1 MQTLKPNQRFW
12 RLLKPDQQEIVNVYI
27 YSIFNGLVNLT
38 LPLGIQ
44 AIINFIQVGEF
55 STSWVVLIFLV
66 VLGVAVT
73 GGLQI
78 AQIRIVENLQQKIF
92 TRAAFEFAHR
102 IPKIRME
109 VLYKHFPPEL
119 MNRFFDTITV
129 QKGLS
134 KIIIDFSTATLQVI
148 LSLILLSLYHSFFI
162 FFSLLL
168 IIVLYLIIR
177 FTFNQGL
184 DASLEESK
192 HKYKLVHW
200 LEELARTATTFK
212 LAGTT
217 DLPLNKSNAHVFNYL
232 DARERH
238 FTILK
243 RQYILMVVFKVLITF
258 GLLAIGGVLVMER
271 ELNLGQFVAAEII
284 ILLVMSSVEKLI
296 LCLETIYDVLTG
308 LEKIGQ
314 VTDMDLETQEGID
327 ILPECSNRGME
338 VELNKVN
345 FSYPKAKDPILK
357 NLNLKVPPGQKL
369 MITGKS
375 GAGKST
381 LLQVVAGLYDVQ
393 DGYIAYQGLTKGNIN
408 LKSLRN
414 AIGDCLSQEQLFMGT
429 IMENITMGRKEA
441 TFQNVQWAIEN
452 LELEAFIQSQPKGY
466 DSHIDPKGMR
476 LSGNIVQ
483 RLLIARSVV
492 DRPKLLVLEEA
503 FEKFN
508 PEEGKRV
515 IDFLTHPDNGWT
527 LVAVST
533 NPYLAAKCDR
543 IIWMEDGSIKED
555 GTYSD
560 MINMINPS

>member
-1 MQTLKPNQRFW
+1 M
-12 RLLKPDQQEIVNVYI
+12 YI

-44 AIINFIQVGEF
+44 AIINFIQGGQV
-55 STSWVVLIFLV
+55 STSWVVLVFLV

-119 MNRFFDTITV
+119 MNRFFDTISV

-148 LSLILLSLYHSFFI
+148 LALILLSLYHSFFI

-177 FTFNQGL
+177 FTFSQGL
-184 DASLEESK
+184 EASLEESK

-243 RQYILMVVFKVLITF
+243 RQYILMVVFKVLIIF
-258 GLLAIGGVLVMER
+258 GLLAIGGVLVMEQ

-284 ILLVMSSVEKLI
+284 ILLVMNSVEKLI

-314 VTDMDLETQEGID
+314 VTDMELETQEGVD
-327 ILPECSNRGME
+327 ILPECSVKGME
-338 VELNKVN
+338 VEMHKVN
-345 FSYPKAKDPILK
+345 FSYPKARDSILK
-357 NLNLKVPPGQKL
+357 NINLNIQPGQKV

-381 LLQVVAGLYDVQ
+381 LLQIVAGLYDVQ
-393 DGYIAYQGLTKGNIN
+393 EGHVAYQGLPKGNIN

-441 TFQNVQWAIEN
+441 SFENVKWAIEN
-452 LELEAFIQSQPKGY
+452 LGLSSFIRDQPKGY

-492 DRPKLLVLEEA
+492 DKPKLLVLEEA

-508 PEEGKRV
+508 PEEGKQI
-515 IDFLTHPDNGWT
+515 IDFLTDTGNGWT

-533 NPYLAAKCDR
+533 NPYLAAKCDK
-543 IIWMEDGSIKED
+543 IIWMEDGTIKEE
-555 GTYSD
+555 GAYSD
-560 MINMINPS
+560 MISMINPT